1 MKLMSMEQM
10 KQHPEEKPKDVV
22 ETQKK
27 PMFVLTMKKFE
38 RQSMWLKVEGF
49 RDVIKEWWQKY

>member
-10 KQHPEEKPKDVV
+10 KQHPEEKPKDVA

-38 RQSMWLKVEGF
+38 RESMWLKVEGF